1 MNVLIAEDDVVSR
14 RLLRGHLERW
24 GHTVT
29 EAVDGNHAWELFNA
43 PGADYPILVVD
54 WMMPG
59 MDGLELIRRV
69 RAARL
74 PRYTYLLMLTAKNQ
88 KEDVVRGMD
97 AGADDYLTKP
107 FDREELRARLQA
119 GQRILELQSLLTQS
133 EKSAAV
139 GRMAVGVASEMAAP
153 LAEAQQSV
161 AELRSDVI
169 RLLDQLSGEAE
180 PPSAADDDAP
190 PRPRPSPVD
199 AAAVQSGLGPRF
211 VAVEQRLH
219 RVRELTRS
227 LREFATADD
236 QPPRPVHLPALVDET
251 LAMVRRELTEKAMT
265 VNVSAESSLPPVM
278 AHPGQLKRAVY
289 NVLSVLLEA
298 AERESPLDIHIRTAP
313 PPPALAG
320 RTDRPVQVLDVRARC
335 PEIAPD
341 VLPAMFEPFALLGDH
356 GCRPNPRTKLKCGL
370 GLPAAYA
377 IVREHGGL
385 LEAFG
390 EDGKT
395 VLRMTLA

>member
-29 EAVDGNHAWELFNA
+29 EAVDGQQAWELFSA
-43 PGADYPILVVD
+43 PGADFPILVVD

-139 GRMAVGVASEMAAP
+139 GRMAVGVASEMATP
-153 LAEAQQSV
+153 LAEAQQGV

-169 RLLDQLSGEAE
+169 RLLERLSGEAE
-180 PPSAADDDAP
+180 AERETDAP
-190 PRPRPSPVD
+190 PRPHAPPIDPATVE
-199 AAAVQSGLGPRF
+199 AGLGPRF

-219 RVRELTRS
+219 RVRELTRT
-227 LREFATADD
+227 LREFATDD
-236 QPPRPVHLPALVDET
+236 QPARPVVLRALVEET
-251 LAMVRRELTEKAMT
+251 LGMVRRELTDKAIT
-265 VNVSAESSLPPVM
+265 VHLAADDNLPPLQANVG
-278 AHPGQLKRAVY
+278 HLKRAVY
-289 NVLSVLLEA
+289 NVLSVMVEA
-298 AERESPLDIHIRTAP
+298 AQRDSEVELRLRTSP

-320 RTDRPVQVLDVRARC
+320 RTAGPVQVLDVVATT
-335 PEIAPD
+335 PD
-341 VLPAMFEPFALLGDH
+341 ISPDLLPAMFEPFALLGEH
-356 GCRPNPRTKLKCGL
+356 GCRPNPRSKLKCGL

-377 IVREHGGL
+377 IVREQGGL
-385 LEAFG
+385 LEAWAESG
-390 EDGKT
+390 RT
-395 VLRMTLA
+395 VLRMTLV